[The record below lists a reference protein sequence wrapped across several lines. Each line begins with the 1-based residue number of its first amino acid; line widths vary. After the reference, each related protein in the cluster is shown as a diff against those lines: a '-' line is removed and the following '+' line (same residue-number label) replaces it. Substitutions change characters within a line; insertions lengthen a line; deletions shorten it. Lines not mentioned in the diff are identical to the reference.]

1 MVSTCKRLICKAA
14 RVHCIQSILLSI
26 KQSQYK
32 KFHFNRIEDTLL
44 GSGDIKFLK
53 PKETRFWQE
62 LIPKY
67 LLPLEKDAEKEKQV
81 ATGLKELRDMC
92 VFSFLMINSI
102 WVLAVFLLQEQ
113 KHIIYISWIFT
124 DKDGDELQL
133 EPIALVFM
141 IFFVVGN
148 ILNLSFYFTGNL
160 CR

>member
-1 MVSTCKRLICKAA
+1 MVSTCKRLIHKAA
-14 RVHCIQSILLSI
+14 AFTVFSPSFRKSNNLSI
-26 KQSQYK
+26 KS
-32 KFHFNRIEDTLL
+32 FHFNRIEDTLL
-44 GSGDIKFLK
+44 GNGDIKFLK

-81 ATGLKELRDMC
+81 AAGLKELRDMC

>member
-1 MVSTCKRLICKAA
+1 M
-14 RVHCIQSILLSI
+14 
-26 KQSQYK
+26 
-32 KFHFNRIEDTLL
+32 
-44 GSGDIKFLK
+44 K

-81 ATGLKELRDMC
+81 AAGLKELRDMC

-102 WVLAVFLLQEQ
+102 WVLAVFLLQQQ

-141 IFFVVGN
+141 IFFIVGN
-148 ILNLSFYFTGNL
+148 ILNLSLNLCKLFYFIF
-160 CR
+160 